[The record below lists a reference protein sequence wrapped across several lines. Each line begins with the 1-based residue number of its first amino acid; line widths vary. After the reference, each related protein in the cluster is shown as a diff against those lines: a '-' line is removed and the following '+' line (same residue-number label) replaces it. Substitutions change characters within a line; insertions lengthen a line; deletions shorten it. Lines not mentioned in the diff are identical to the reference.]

1 MVQIPKINIDPYIDA
16 AFRRKWWIILP
27 ALLAL
32 VCGAVYAKIT
42 PRIYLANTL
51 ILVEPQRVPTSYVR
65 PTVTQ
70 SVAGRLQ
77 TISQQVNSRT
87 NLERIIRDFKLME
100 SADVE
105 KESPAGAFKAK
116 LSEFLQ
122 PKPGDGSALE
132 NRLPW
137 IGKAKKKLRELL
149 AIEAEKEKNKKPSM
163 LAMVEALRQKIN
175 ISIRGGRTGASAF
188 EISFEWQ
195 DPKVAASVTNA
206 VASQF
211 IEQNL
216 QVREEMAI
224 GTTAFLNNEA
234 ERIRHQ
240 LETKELAV
248 EKFKKLHM
256 GMLPDQME
264 SNLNI
269 LGQLKE
275 ELNSLE
281 KRIELEKQQAL
292 MLQNQQNSM
301 GSMNF
306 GFLDSFSDGNTM
318 GDPVVAELEAKLES
332 LLTRY
337 TEKHPDVIRLRR
349 QIEKAENAAKN
360 SSDATSRELPAD
372 LGMSGTDMMAM
383 QVEQINRRVK
393 NYEKQIDQLKQQ
405 IRMYQDRVER
415 TPQVEL
421 DLTKLLRDYQS
432 VQGRYAG
439 LLGKKLD
446 AQMAEELER
455 RQKGEQFRVL
465 DPAVPPD
472 KPVKPDLRK
481 IMAMALIAGL
491 GLGGGLAYL
500 REILDPRFYMP
511 QEVES
516 QLRTEVL
523 VSIPDLDAERKKR
536 PKKQRKAVGG

>member
-1 MVQIPKINIDPYIDA
+1 MVMIPKINIDPYLDA
-16 AFRRKWWIILP
+16 AYRRKWWIIVP
-27 ALLAL
+27 SLLAL

-42 PRIYLANTL
+42 PQIYQASTL
-51 ILVEPQRVPTSYVR
+51 ILVEPQRVPTSFVT

-70 SVAGRLQ
+70 SVASRLQ

-105 KESPAGAFKAK
+105 KESALGALKDR
-116 LSEFLQ
+116 LDQWLR
-122 PKPGDGSALE
+122 PNLPGSGALDV
-132 NRLPW
+132 RYPW
-137 IGKAKKKLRELL
+137 IARVKHKLRELL
-149 AIEAEKEKNKKPSM
+149 DLEKEDAAKTPS
-163 LAMVEALRQKIN
+163 LFAMVEALRKKIN
-175 ISIRGGRTGASAF
+175 ISIRGGREGTSAF

-195 DPKVAASVTNA
+195 DPKVAAAVTNA

-234 ERIRHQ
+234 ERIRRE
-240 LETKELAV
+240 LENKEKAV
-248 EKFKKLHM
+248 EQFKQQHM

-264 SNLNI
+264 SNLQV

-275 ELNSLE
+275 ELTSLE
-281 KRIELEKQQAL
+281 KRIELEKQQSL
-292 MLQNQQNSM
+292 MLQSQKASM

-306 GFLDSFSDGNTM
+306 GMFDTAVGADNMEDATVG
-318 GDPVVAELEAKLES
+318 ELEAKLET

-337 TEKHPDVIRLRR
+337 KEKHPDVVRIRR
-349 QIEKAENAAKN
+349 QIEKAREAAKN
-360 SSDATSRELPAD
+360 HPAATNEPLPMD
-372 LGMSGTDMMAM
+372 TGLSGTDMMAM
-383 QVEQINRRVK
+383 QVEQINSRIK
-393 NYEKQIDQLKQQ
+393 NYENQTTLLKQQ
-405 IRMYQDRVER
+405 IDTYKERVEK

-421 DLTKLLRDYQS
+421 EQTKLLRDYQS
-432 VQGRYAG
+432 VQSRYAG

-465 DPAVPPD
+465 DSAVPPD
-472 KPVKPDLRK
+472 KPVKPDIRK
-481 IMAMALIAGL
+481 IMALALIAGL
-491 GLGGGLAYL
+491 GLGGGLAYG
-500 REILDPRFYMP
+500 REILDPRFYLAE
-511 QEVES
+511 EVEA
-516 QLRTEVL
+516 QLHAEVL
-523 VSIPDLDAERKKR
+523 VSIPDLEAERKLR
-536 PKKQRKAVGG
+536 LKKHKKAA